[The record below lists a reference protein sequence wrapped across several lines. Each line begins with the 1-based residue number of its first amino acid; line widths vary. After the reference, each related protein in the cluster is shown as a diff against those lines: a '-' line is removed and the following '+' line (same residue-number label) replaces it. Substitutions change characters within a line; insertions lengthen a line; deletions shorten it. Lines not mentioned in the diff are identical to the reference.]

1 MHKWD
6 LDRAVQ
12 FVRELETALDPN
24 YHAALAGSTLHKGY
38 SDNDLD
44 VLIIPHSSTR
54 NSYVEVKNL
63 LEAFGMN
70 RRVDCAGVHK
80 KWAKSGST
88 DTKHVEV
95 WSYKGFKID
104 IFQLCPEAMERRVFL
119 DIFRPK
125 APEPEYYQ
133 GLLVNAKPGDIV
145 LDEGTGVPYTMCED
159 CTWKMGQSIYYGES
173 K

>member
-1 MHKWD
+1 MSRWD
-6 LDRAVQ
+6 LVSAVQ
-12 FVRELETALDPN
+12 FVRDLETALAPN

-38 SDNDLD
+38 SKNDLD
-44 VLIIPHSSTR
+44 VLIIPHSSAR

-70 RRVDCAGVHK
+70 RRVDCAGVHR
-80 KWAKSGST
+80 KWAKHGST

-95 WSYKGFKID
+95 WSYKGLKID
-104 IFQLCPEAMERRVFL
+104 IFQLCPESAERRVFL

-125 APEPEYYQ
+125 TPEPEYYQ
-133 GLLVNAKPGDIV
+133 GLLVNAKPGDTV
-145 LDEGTGVPYTMCED
+145 LDEGTGVPYTRQED
-159 CTWKMGQSIYYGES
+159 GTWKMGQSIYGGP

>member
-1 MHKWD
+1 VLKWD
-6 LDRAVQ
+6 LYRAIT
-12 FVRELETALDPN
+12 FIRELETALAPN
-24 YHAALAGSTLHKGY
+24 YHVALAGSTLHRGY

-44 VLIIPHSSTR
+44 IIVLPHNSIR

-63 LEAFGMN
+63 LEVFGMN

-95 WSYKGFKID
+95 WSYKGLKID
-104 IFQLCPEAMERRVFL
+104 VFQLCPESAERRVFL
-119 DIFRPK
+119 DIFRPPT
-125 APEPEYYQ
+125 PEPEYYQ
-133 GLLVNAKPGDIV
+133 GLLVNAKPGDTV
-145 LDEGTGVPYTMCED
+145 LDEGTGVPYTLRED
-159 CTWKMGQSIYYGES
+159 GTWKMGQSVYYGDS